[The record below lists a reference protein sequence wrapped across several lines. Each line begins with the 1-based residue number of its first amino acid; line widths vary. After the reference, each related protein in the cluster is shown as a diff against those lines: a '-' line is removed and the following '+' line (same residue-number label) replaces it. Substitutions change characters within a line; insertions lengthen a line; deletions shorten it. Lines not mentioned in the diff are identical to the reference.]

1 MLETK
6 NFHLSDV
13 LCVTTGRL
21 VSTRQTEGVY
31 DILGWMS
38 GECLFTHQLPRILRE
53 AEPVLSAL
61 YHQLSKAALS
71 ADLEDLDHRLTAA
84 NGDKEKCSAALAAWL
99 DGLTKRLGSEF
110 AVPKLNE
117 DQHECIDPMS
127 ELVEKVHPD
136 NIITVRT

>member
-1 MLETK
+1 MSETK

-21 VSTRQTEGVY
+21 VSTRHVECVY

-38 GECLFTHQLPRILRE
+38 GENLFTHQLPRVGRE

-61 YHQLSKAALS
+61 YPQLSETALS
-71 ADLEDLDHRLTAA
+71 ADLEDLDHRLKAA
-84 NGDKEKCSAALAAWL
+84 DGDRDKCSAAVAAWL
-99 DGLTKRLGSEF
+99 DGLVSRLGSEF

-117 DQHECIDPMS
+117 DQHESIDPMS
-127 ELVEKVHPD
+127 ELAEKVHPD
-136 NIITVRT
+136 KIITVRT